1 MSMNASARQ
10 QLRNFIDQ
18 ALASQGERGGYGDD
32 DALFSGGR
40 LDSFTMMNLVMY
52 LEQTFGI
59 DFSGIEFDIDLV
71 DSIAAIAALVDAQAL
86 AR

>member
-1 MSMNASARQ
+1 MNPSARQ

-18 ALASQGERGGYGDD
+18 ALASHGDRGGYADD
-32 DALFSGGR
+32 DALFSSGR

-59 DFSGIEFDIDLV
+59 DFAGAGFDVDLV
-71 DSIAAIAALVDAQAL
+71 DSIVAIEALVDTQA
-86 AR
+86 A